1 MVKLEVAPKV
11 QIFATDLDGHAVTIA
26 RHGRYRQTLSG
37 VSPERLERW
46 FAEEGDDYCVV
57 KDVREMCVYSIHNLA
72 KDPPFSKLD
81 LISCRNLLIYFDA
94 PLQNRLVRT
103 FHYAL
108 RPSVICSS
116 ACRRALHG
124 MAGSLPSSTENT
136 AFSNGAT
143 M

>member
-1 MVKLEVAPKV
+1 
-11 QIFATDLDGHAVTIA
+11 VTIA

-81 LISCRNLLIYFDA
+81 LISCRNLLIYFDT

-103 FHYAL
+103 FHYPKSGSWLIA
-108 RPSVICSS
+108 RW
-116 ACRRALHG
+116 RRIG
-124 MAGSLPSSTENT
+124 RNYCDGDGNDECGGSP
-136 AFSNGAT
+136 GG
-143 M
+143 